1 MEDKMRR
8 VKVLRALILAMVLF
22 ALVIPFS
29 VAAQGVYV
37 RGYVVDE
44 CGAGVQGALVEFE
57 RVQGGRIYGPSE
69 VKNDR
74 GDWGVQLTG
83 VEGEYIIRVTLPN
96 GNVVEWLE
104 GAGNDQV
111 KIADAVDEI
120 DWYLTPAIQA
130 RGVDGPITIVTD
142 IPCTTPPNGPTYIW
156 GTTYGATGP
165 NPGDV
170 AFCGD
175 AEVTLWYWNVWH
187 DWMPWVPGQP
197 AKPPVIKSGW
207 VQKAG
212 PKFSQTGTGLY
223 GFGIAPIPGLWKVV
237 ATKGAMTGET
247 MFYIPENAAGMT
259 AMGPIEVVLQ

>member
-1 MEDKMRR
+1 MRR
-8 VKVLRALILAMVLF
+8 VKVLRALILAMVLL
-22 ALVIPFS
+22 ALVVPFS
-29 VAAQGVYV
+29 AAAAAPSVYV

-74 GDWGVQLTG
+74 GDWGVMLTG
-83 VEGEYIIRVTLPN
+83 VIGEYVVRVTLPS

-120 DWYLTPAIQA
+120 DWYLTNAIQA
-130 RGVDGPITIVTD
+130 RGVDGPVTIVTD

-156 GTTYGATGP
+156 GTTYKATGV
-165 NPGDV
+165 NPGEVD
-170 AFCGD
+170 FCGD
-175 AEVTLWYWNVWH
+175 AEVTLSFWNVWH

-197 AKPPVIKSGW
+197 AKPPVITSSW

-212 PKFSQTGTGLY
+212 PKFSQTGTGLF
-223 GFGIAPIPGLWKVV
+223 GFGIAPIPGLWKVT
-237 ATKGAMTGET
+237 ATKAGKTGET
-247 MFYIPENAAGMT
+247 MFYIQEGAAGMT
-259 AMGPIEVVLQ
+259 AWGPVEAVLPQ